1 MREFVS
7 AQIFNTRRV
16 GATHFF
22 VEAELFSSKRL
33 SNSIKQR
40 YFDEIDDIF
49 ATISEKQLCLSDEN
63 CPAEASCSDQNCIC
77 RNGFTITCMEDDCN
91 LTDYQCIDIDECF
104 AAVHNCDS
112 NATCKNTVGSYS
124 CACNENFS
132 GNGLFCQPTP

>member
-1 MREFVS
+1 MGTSDFVEIFRGVLEAQNENQLLSVLNTKFRNVREFVS

-49 ATISEKQLCLSDEN
+49 ATISEKQLCLTDEN
-63 CPAEASCSDQNCIC
+63 CPAEASCLDQYCIC
-77 RNGFTITCMEDDCN
+77 RNGFTIT
-91 LTDYQCIDIDECF
+91 
-104 AAVHNCDS
+104 
-112 NATCKNTVGSYS
+112 
-124 CACNENFS
+124 
-132 GNGLFCQPTP
+132 